1 MLKAKISYLAVGHMH
16 VIIITRALRTQSQ
29 HNKDLIDAYLRDTV
43 SHCPG

>member
-16 VIIITRALRTQSQ
+16 VIIIPKALNTLSQ